1 MRTNVGGIKIWS
13 TLMVIGAIAA
23 LAPGRALAQTKIVSN
38 GVNYGSVVTLKG
50 APVDQEH
57 WVGSQELTGVRV
69 DDTGKGPF
77 HNLAT
82 YINLI
87 VFVDKGLAQ
96 MHGYETHTDKDGD
109 KVVWEISAVDDPQH
123 PGMQNGTGK
132 ILAATGK
139 FAGMEGTVT
148 FVVQMLKG
156 FPDGTFRTICKEHM
170 TITAKS
176 ST

>member
-1 MRTNVGGIKIWS
+1 MRTHAGWIIRS
-13 TLMVIGAIAA
+13 LTLSVLGTLAA
-23 LAPGRALAQTKIVSN
+23 LAPGRTLAQTKIVSS
-38 GVNYGSVVTLKG
+38 GVNYGTVVTLKG
-50 APVDQEH
+50 APLDQEH
-57 WVGSQELTGVRV
+57 WVGSQELTGIRL
-69 DDTGKGPF
+69 DDTGKGPL

-82 YINLI
+82 YINII
-87 VFVDKGLAQ
+87 VFVDKGVVQ
-96 MHGYETHTDKDGD
+96 TRGYETHTDKDGD

-123 PGMQNGTGK
+123 PGMQNGTGR

-139 FAGMEGTVT
+139 FAGMEGTMT
-148 FVVQMLKG
+148 FVVQVMKG